1 MELFG
6 LAMVLV
12 LVFTLVFVKWGNPP
26 PPEPDSLTLSE
37 MFPNL
42 TEDDWRWLQST
53 GGYAGV
59 RIYPRKNGGR

>member
-6 LAMVLV
+6 LAILLVVLFTP
-12 LVFTLVFVKWGNPP
+12 VFAKWGVP

-42 TEDDWRWLQST
+42 TEDDWRWLQSV

-59 RIYPRKNGGR
+59 RIYPNRKDGR